1 MGIRLS
7 DVKNNSRDVVVPL
20 GEYEVNVK
28 YRPQA
33 MTAVEEDV
41 FQKMLTD
48 ESYTDACVQLV
59 LDVVVQWDVLDDD
72 DTPLPITDEICRK
85 TLPIKFLR
93 EVVKVVM
100 GDMYPKE
107 ENVSSFVGTS

>member
-7 DVKNNSRDVVVPL
+7 DVKNNSRNVVVPF

-48 ESYTDACVQLV
+48 ESYVNACVQLI
-59 LDVVVQWDVLDDD
+59 LDIVIEWDVLDDD
-72 DTPLPITDEICRK
+72 DQPLLITAEICRE
-85 TLPIKFLR
+85 TLPVRFLR
-93 EVVKVVM
+93 EIVKVVM
-100 GDMYPKE
+100 SDMYPKE